1 MNRTLRPSTYRLV
14 GGLVLLLAALTVAVV
29 LLPDANQKRIQ
40 QEKAAQAAKATLN
53 AQEAE
58 LGKLK
63 TRVENL
69 RISRERMEETLGS
82 LSQENEGQLKWKL
95 SRALYDFSA
104 ASGIRIQAVK
114 YGTPTRE
121 GAKGTDLEALDVEF
135 VASGIYTN
143 LKAFMFALEKSKLP
157 FGLANGKL
165 EESPEGARLTITLRA
180 FRRTGITKAD
190 PAGEEA

>member
-104 ASGIRIQAVK
+104 ASGTRIQAVK

-190 PAGEEA
+190 PAGEDA

>member
-104 ASGIRIQAVK
+104 ASATRIQAVK

-190 PAGEEA
+190 PAGEDA

>member
-104 ASGIRIQAVK
+104 ASGTRIQAVK